1 MAVHFQD
8 PPAASVQ
15 ALDAALPR
23 IAAGGSQPSGSRIRS
38 VAAARANPPGT
49 TARAAGS
56 APGRPP
62 TGVANV
68 TATRAAPVYL
78 VGLSDL
84 SDPSADR
91 ELAMSQPR
99 LWSHLLDDA
108 AGSGA
113 SVIADVDAR
122 HNRFMS
128 ISEGAAV
135 ASLGQ
140 RIQSTVTQMAK
151 ANGDYDLALIR
162 VPALSL
168 TAVWL
173 KGRRGQPDIVIP
185 DDSPKSPLTAGRH
198 YTLDEFRAALKP
210 VADQLL
216 RETDPLKGG

>member
-23 IAAGGSQPSGSRIRS
+23 VAASGSQPSGSRIRS
-38 VAAARANPPGT
+38 VAAARANQSGT
-49 TARAAGS
+49 TARAPAS
-56 APGRPP
+56 PPGRPP
-62 TGVANV
+62 TGAASAA
-68 TATRAAPVYL
+68 ATRAAPVYL
-78 VGLSDL
+78 LGLSEL
-84 SDPSADR
+84 SADR

-99 LWSHLLDDA
+99 LWAHLLDDA

-113 SVIADVDAR
+113 SVIADVDAQ
-122 HNRFMS
+122 HHRFMS

-135 ASLGQ
+135 TSLGQ
-140 RIQSTVTQMAK
+140 RIHSTVTQMAK
-151 ANGDYDLALIR
+151 ASGDYDLALIR

-168 TAVWL
+168 SAVWL

>member
-23 IAAGGSQPSGSRIRS
+23 VAAIGSQPSGSRIRS
-38 VAAARANPPGT
+38 AAAARAGQAGT
-49 TARAAGS
+49 TAG
-56 APGRPP
+56 APASPP
-62 TGVANV
+62 GHPATGASS
-68 TATRAAPVYL
+68 TAATRAAPVYL
-78 VGLSDL
+78 LGLSEL
-84 SDPSADR
+84 SADR
-91 ELAMSQPR
+91 ELVMTQPR

-108 AGSGA
+108 AGTGA

-122 HNRFMS
+122 QNRFMS

-135 ASLGQ
+135 TSLGQ

-151 ANGDYDLALIR
+151 TNGDYDLALIR
-162 VPALSL
+162 VPALYLS
-168 TAVWL
+168 AVWL